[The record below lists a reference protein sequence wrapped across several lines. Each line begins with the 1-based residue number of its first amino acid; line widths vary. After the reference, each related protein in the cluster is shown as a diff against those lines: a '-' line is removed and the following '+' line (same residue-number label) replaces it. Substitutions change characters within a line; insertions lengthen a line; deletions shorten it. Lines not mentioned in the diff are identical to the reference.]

1 MSDHHTTIPAT
12 IDDVTTDWL
21 NTVLA
26 QSGDGTITDF
36 SAEPL
41 GVGVGLIG
49 LLYKLNL
56 TWDGTGP
63 DAVVLKLAS
72 QDEGS
77 LMVAGV
83 LNMYGRE
90 VNFYKHLAGDT
101 KAKTTH
107 VHHAHHDAENNR
119 FALILDFASGT
130 TVVQIAGATR
140 EQAEVAVDALADL
153 HADHWMEDRI
163 HSAEWLPRLNTPP
176 IPQAIEMSYQ
186 AGWPAASEL
195 YDDLMD
201 DRLREFCANYD
212 KHLPMMTDTLSAD
225 PVTLSH
231 GDFRGDNMFFD
242 GDEVTLIDFQLVDR
256 SRGGRDLA
264 YFTTQTLDPELRA
277 EIEMDLVR
285 RYCDRLATD
294 GVADYPFEQAWEDYR
309 LGTAFAIIYPIVAGG
324 QCDQSDERAR
334 HLTRSMFERGA
345 RAIRDLNALETVG
358 L

>member
-1 MSDHHTTIPAT
+1 MSDHTTIPAS
-12 IDDVTTDWL
+12 IDEVTTDWL

-26 QSGDGTITDF
+26 ESGDGTITDF
-36 SAEPL
+36 TAEPL
-41 GVGVGLIG
+41 GVGIGLIG
-49 LLYKLNL
+49 LLYTLNL

-63 DAVVLKLAS
+63 QTVVLKLAS

-90 VNFYKHLAGDT
+90 VNFYKDLANDT
-101 KAKTTH
+101 KARTTH
-107 VHHAHHDAENNR
+107 VHHAEHDPETNR
-119 FALILDFASGT
+119 FALILDFASGQT
-130 TVVQIAGATR
+130 LDQVVGATR
-140 EQAEVAVDALADL
+140 EQAEIAIDALADL

-186 AGWPAASEL
+186 AGWPVASEL

-201 DRLREFCANYD
+201 DRLRGFCSNYLD
-212 KHLPMMTDTLSAD
+212 YLPMMTDTLSTD

-231 GDFRGDNMFFD
+231 GDFRGENMFFD
-242 GDEVTLIDFQLVDR
+242 DDGGITLVDFQLVDR

-264 YFTTQTLDPELRA
+264 YFATQTLDPDLRA
-277 EIEMDLVR
+277 EIEVDLVR
-285 RYCDRLATD
+285 RYTDRLATD

-324 QCDQSDERAR
+324 QCDQSDPRAR
-334 HLTRSMFERGA
+334 ELTRAMFQRGA
-345 RAIRDLNALETVG
+345 RAIGDLNALETVG